1 MQIVSTRLLIGM
13 EIHVELA
20 TNSKMFTA
28 APNAAIPSNYEAE
41 PNTLVDPLVMALPG
55 TLPVINKRAV
65 AMSMRVGL
73 ALNCTI
79 SKFTKWDRKNYYYP
93 DLPKGYQISQYDK
106 PLCVDGV
113 LEIDCDNCSNGERFT
128 VYFYP

>member
-1 MQIVSTRLLIGM
+1 MTIVKTRVLVGM

-20 TNSKMFTA
+20 TNSKMFTS
-28 APNAAIPSNYEAE
+28 APNLAIPAHYEAE

-55 TLPVINKRAV
+55 SLPVINKRAV

-79 SKFTKWDRKNYYYP
+79 SKFRCFK
-93 DLPKGYQISQYDK
+93 
-106 PLCVDGV
+106 
-113 LEIDCDNCSNGERFT
+113 
-128 VYFYP
+128 